1 MRHVRIGLCLS
12 LTLALAAPGLAR
24 ADEEAAL
31 IAEGISLRKRARDT
45 EALAAFARAFALA
58 KSPCARM
65 HMALA
70 EEALGRWVDAAAHLE
85 EALAAR
91 QTPCVQRNLAML
103 EGRRPILAEHLGAL
117 EVQGG
122 VAGAEVRLNDRVL
135 GTLPMPRPAVV
146 ATGTGV
152 LEVRAPGRPPVRRDV
167 TIEARRLRREWI
179 ELAAGAPP
187 LGAERA
193 TAPRGWM
200 RKGAWVTGGGAAA
213 ALALAGVAAIVR
225 QRAMADWN
233 DDGRCLA
240 GGRTRLEGCKGAL
253 DEANAAGSLTNAS
266 LVAAGIFAAATAGLL
281 ALEPRERRVA
291 CGGGPGALGLACVV
305 RWK

>member
-1 MRHVRIGLCLS
+1 MMRAAC
-12 LTLALAAPGLAR
+12 LALAVVLAAPAVVH
-24 ADEEAAL
+24 AEDEATF
-31 IAEGISLRKRARDT
+31 IAEGIALRKQARDA
-45 EALAAFARAFALA
+45 EALAAFSRAYAVSR
-58 KSPCARM
+58 SPCARM

-70 EEALGRWVDAAAHLE
+70 EEALGRWVDAWVHLE
-85 EALAAR
+85 EALSAR
-91 QTPCVQRNLAML
+91 QAACVQRNLAML
-103 EGRRPILAEHLGAL
+103 ESRQPILADHLGAL

-146 ATGTGV
+146 ATGSGV

-179 ELAAGAPP
+179 ELAAAVPTLGVPSPP
-187 LGAERA
+187 A
-193 TAPRGWM
+193 THGWM
-200 RKGAWVTGGGAAA
+200 RKAAWVSGGGAAA
-213 ALALAGVAAIVR
+213 AALLAGVAALAW
-225 QRAMADWN
+225 QRAMGDWN

-240 GGRTRLEGCKGAL
+240 GGRTRLQNCQGAL
-253 DEANAAGSLTNAS
+253 DEANTAGSVTNGS
-266 LVAAGIFAAATAGLL
+266 LVAAGILAAATAALL

-291 CGGGPGALGLACVV
+291 CGGGPGALGLACTV